1 VQAFYSK
8 VINFILKK
16 WHRKSLKRARGLVGN
31 SSVSAAL
38 ASKKMTVEEVWAGVV
53 VGDDAPHY
61 RLKWKALEM
70 TKFPTDIY
78 IYQELIW
85 RSNVDVV
92 VEVGTQAGTSA
103 QFFSDLLKTAKRT
116 NAVVVTIDIN
126 PVPEPHKSAL
136 DSLGVVVIT
145 GDIAKKSTQQKIV
158 PYIKDKNFLVVDDG
172 SHTYGDVT
180 ASLQFFQEYQSPES
194 YMVVEDGVTDVM
206 LSRTSKNALNAV
218 DDFLSVNA
226 DYVRVLDYDPWLL
239 STTFGGIIRRR

>member
-1 VQAFYSK
+1 M
-8 VINFILKK
+8 I
-16 WHRKSLKRARGLVGN
+16 
-31 SSVSAAL
+31 
-38 ASKKMTVEEVWAGVV
+38 
-53 VGDDAPHY
+53 
-61 RLKWKALEM
+61 
-70 TKFPTDIY
+70 
-78 IYQELIW
+78 
-85 RSNVDVV
+85 
-92 VEVGTQAGTSA
+92 VEVGTQRGTSA
-103 QFFSDLLKTAKRT
+103 QLFDDLIKAAKKT
-116 NAVVVTIDIN
+116 NSLVVTIDIN
-126 PVPEPHKSAL
+126 PVPEPHKSTL